1 MSTRTLPRE
10 SPYVGL
16 TPYSEDDAAF
26 FFGRGRETE
35 LIIANLFASRLTL
48 LYGPSGVGKSSVL
61 RAGVVRRL
69 REGKPRDDT
78 DVPGLAIVVFNAWR
92 DDPIVALD
100 EAISQAVGEPATV
113 REGSPALSLVDTLRS
128 WTERI
133 HGQLLII
140 LDQFEEYFLYHG
152 RVDGGGTFAREFP
165 RAVNREDLDVN
176 FLISI
181 REDAVAKLDR
191 FKGRIPDLFANY
203 LRVEHL
209 RRAAARTAV
218 EEPIAQ
224 YNLLIGNGA
233 PYRIEPELVDAVLD
247 QVRTGQL
254 VVGQTGAGVVSSP
267 DDDPART
274 QIETSHLQIV
284 MKRLW
289 KAETGAGSHVLR
301 LETLERLG
309 GSQRIVQEHLDEAM
323 NTLPAPDQDLAVRV
337 FKQLVTPSGTKIAH
351 TAKDLAEYADA
362 EPATLAPVLEQLA
375 SADLRILR
383 PVAPPPDQPDGVRFE
398 IFHDV
403 LAPAIL
409 DWRARRVREQ
419 ERADER
425 ERHRHAAEE
434 RARRKVRRTQ
444 VLSATMAL
452 LLVVSILG
460 WSGERAR
467 SGSESRQRAA
477 TAMAQLGSDPSASIR
492 TALAGISEAATP
504 EAENALRVALAE
516 SHVRVVM
523 LGHEDGIQDL
533 DITPDGSAIVT
544 ASRDNTAR
552 VWDVGTGQ
560 PLAEL
565 TGHEDRVNT
574 AAFSPDGSRVVT
586 ASEDATARV
595 WDARTGRRLAVLD
608 DHGDAVRTA
617 SFSPDGTAVVTASSD
632 GIARLWNAHT
642 GDQVASLGAVDA
654 SRPQTDPVLDARF
667 SPDGTHVVTADQA
680 GRVRVWDT
688 RTGQQRAQL
697 DKHRESP
704 VTKAVFS
711 PDGQRVVTAG
721 KDSHAYVWRWQTR
734 DEPTDLFAPTFR
746 KAFDVDLSPD
756 GLFVI
761 IAWGKAATVYEAGT
775 GQFVTELRGH
785 ADSVK
790 AARFSPDGTLIVTV
804 GGDGRARLWEA
815 SNGGLLAE
823 MIGHRGDIRDA
834 VFTPDGRRVVTA
846 SLDGTARVWEP
857 ALGRALFKDRR
868 VRGAAFSQDGAF
880 VVGAGQDGI
889 ARVWR
894 AEDGREEAVLSA
906 ENASTRLADA
916 VFGPNGRY
924 VATAGDDGLVRVWD
938 WRAHQIVATS
948 HQPAELASVAFS
960 PDGELVVTAGPD
972 EVARVWDWR
981 AHPTRPL
988 RLLRGHTGAVQS
1000 AAFSPDGS
1008 LVVTASEDRTAR
1020 VWNAATGALVR
1031 SLVGHDGAVT
1041 DAAFSPDGAR
1051 IVTASN
1057 DRTARVWDWTARDEP
1072 RAVLT
1077 GHDGSLTGAAFDA
1090 DGHRVVTGASDGVV
1104 GVWDATGPGRNLAF
1118 LRRHSD
1124 SVNSAVF
1131 SPDGRL
1137 ILTASDDQTVRLFA
1151 CETCGSLQDLQD
1163 LAEQRLGFVPEQV
1176 LTGAAARPPLTGS
1189 VREGATP

>member
-1 MSTRTLPRE
+1 MNTSTQSRA

-16 TPYSEDDAAF
+16 TPYSEDDGAF

-69 REGKPRDDT
+69 RKENPHDST
-78 DVPGLAIVVFNAWR
+78 DVPGLAVVVFNAWR
-92 DDPIVALD
+92 DDPIAALNQ
-100 EAISQAVGEPATV
+100 AISQAVGEPATV
-113 REGSPALSLVDTLRS
+113 RAGSPELSLVDTLRS

-152 RVDGGGTFAREFP
+152 RVDGGGTFAHEFP

-191 FKGRIPDLFANY
+191 FKGRIPDLFTNY

-218 EEPIAQ
+218 EGPIAQ
-224 YNLLIGNGA
+224 FNLLMGNGA

-247 QVRTGQL
+247 QVRAGQL
-254 VVGQTGAGVVSSP
+254 VVGQTGTGAVQIPG
-267 DDDPART
+267 DDPART

-289 KAETGAGSHVLR
+289 KEETDAGSHVLR

-309 GSQRIVQEHLDEAM
+309 GSRRIVQEHLDEAM
-323 NTLPAPDQDLAVRV
+323 NTLPAQDQDLAVRV

-351 TAKDLAEYADA
+351 TVKDLAEYADT
-362 EPATLAPVLEQLA
+362 EPATLAPVLERLA

-403 LAPAIL
+403 LASPIL

-419 ERADER
+419 ERAGEAER
-425 ERHRHAAEE
+425 QRHAAEE
-434 RARRKVRRTQ
+434 RAHRKVRRAQ
-444 VLSATMAL
+444 VLSAAMAI

-460 WSGERAR
+460 WSAERAR
-467 SGSESRQRAA
+467 NEGASREDAARAIA
-477 TAMAQLGSDPSASIR
+477 LLGSDPATSLR
-492 TALAGISEAATP
+492 TALDGIAEARTR

-523 LGHEDGIQDL
+523 HGHEDGIQDL
-533 DITPDGSAIVT
+533 DISPDGSAVVT
-544 ASRDNTAR
+544 ASRDGTAR
-552 VWDVGTGQ
+552 VWAVGTGQ
-560 PLAEL
+560 SLTTL
-565 TGHEDRVNT
+565 TGHDNRVRT

-586 ASEDATARV
+586 ASDDATAQV
-595 WDARTGRRLAVLD
+595 WDARTGRHLVTLRGHD
-608 DHGDAVRTA
+608 DAVTTA

-632 GIARLWNAHT
+632 ETARVWNAQTGEPIAEMRPHT
-642 GDQVASLGAVDA
+642 GS
-654 SRPQTDPVLDARF
+654 VLDARF
-667 SPDGTHVVTADQA
+667 SPDGTHVVTADR
-680 GRVRVWDT
+680 GGHVRVWDA
-688 RTGQQRAQL
+688 RTGEQRAQL
-697 DKHRESP
+697 DNHRGSA
-704 VTKAVFS
+704 VTKALFS
-711 PDGQRVVTAG
+711 ADGQRIVTAG
-721 KDSHAYVWRWQTR
+721 RGSHAYVWRWQTR
-734 DEPTDLFAPTFR
+734 EEPIDLVEPTADGIL
-746 KAFDVDLSPD
+746 DVDFSPD
-756 GLFVI
+756 RRFMVM
-761 IAWGKAATVYEAGT
+761 AWGNAAAVYEADT
-775 GQFVTELRGH
+775 GRFVTELRGH
-785 ADSVK
+785 TNSVK

-804 GGDGRARLWEA
+804 GRDGRARLWDR

-823 MIGHRGDIRDA
+823 LVGHRDEIRDA
-834 VFTPDGRRVVTA
+834 VFSPDGHRVITA

-857 ALGRALFKDRR
+857 ALGQTLVRDGRR
-868 VRGAAFSQDGAF
+868 VRSAVFSQDGAF
-880 VVGAGQDGI
+880 VVSAGQDGI

-894 AEDGREEAVLSA
+894 VEGRREEATLIA
-906 ENASTRLADA
+906 EDAPPSPLADA
-916 VFGPNGRY
+916 VFSPDSRY
-924 VATAGDDGLVRVWD
+924 VATADVHGLVRVWD
-938 WRAHQIVATS
+938 WRADRVVARS
-948 HQPAELASVAFS
+948 PQPSQPSALASVALS
-960 PDGELVVTAGPD
+960 PDGDLVVMAGPD
-972 EVARVWDWR
+972 EVAMVWEWR
-981 AHPTRPL
+981 AGLSRPL
-988 RLLRGHTGAVQS
+988 RGHMAPVLS
-1000 AAFSPDGS
+1000 ASFSPDGS

-1020 VWNAATGALVR
+1020 VWDAATGAPRGILD
-1031 SLVGHDGAVT
+1031 GHQGAVT

-1057 DRTARVWDWTARDEP
+1057 DRTARIWDWRRPDEP
-1072 RAVLT
+1072 LAVLT
-1077 GHDGSLTGAAFDA
+1077 GHDGSLTGASFDA
-1090 DGHRVVTGASDGVV
+1090 QGHRVVTGASDGVI
-1104 GVWDATGPGRNLAF
+1104 GVWDAAGRNLAF
-1118 LRRHSD
+1118 LGPHSD

-1137 ILTASDDQTVRLFA
+1137 ILTASDDQTVRIST
-1151 CETCGSLQDLQD
+1151 CETCGSLAELQD
-1163 LAEQRLGFVPEQV
+1163 LAAQRLRYVPREV
-1176 LTGAAARPPLTGS
+1176 LTGTAALQSG
-1189 VREGATP
+1189 